1 MEELQEEDELQVQL
15 RLIQTKLDLVLDRID
30 SIYTPI
36 TTKWLSEEK
45 TMKVLNLTQR
55 GMEDLRQKQIS
66 RTSSATGRNF
76 YMRWLI

>member
-1 MEELQEEDELQVQL
+1 MEELQEEDELQVQH

-55 GMEDLRQKQIS
+55 CMEDLRQKKIS
-66 RTSSATGRNF
+66 RTSSATERNF
-76 YMRWLI
+76 YITCLT